1 LEQGDFEYSAGFE
14 DSNAD
19 IDVFTEENINKIQ
32 EYAEKNAKP
41 IYTKTTDLNGK
52 FTISELPEGAYLLV
66 QTDNKDKYIVQTT
79 LVQIS
84 KESNYNITVTPKVL
98 KVADLENTSSIT
110 TEVNE
115 MMLPYTG
122 VLNWPIPVLV
132 VIAILLFCIGW
143 LKTFTNSKKSKL
155 GIVFMILAV
164 VAILIGGILLIY
176 NNKEENR
183 VKTLNENIVSEFEKE
198 MEQYSELN
206 DDGQV
211 EKDLSWLDYNN
222 SIGTEYSKN
231 VDGITYIGILYFPN
245 ISNLAVPVIDN
256 CTDSNLKL
264 SACRYSGSI
273 NENNM
278 VVAGHSYKSIFG
290 KLSSNLTEGDI
301 IYFKSLAGNI
311 YKYKLDNIEYL
322 LPTDVQEMQNG
333 DWDFTVF
340 TCSYDNQKRIA
351 YRFIES
357 D

>member
-41 IYTKTTDLNGK
+41 IYTKTTDSNGK
-52 FTISELPEGAYLLV
+52 FTISELQEGAYLLV
-66 QTDNKDKYIVQTT
+66 QTDSKDKYIVQTT

-84 KESNYNITVTPKVL
+84 KESNYNITVTPKVSKIANSEKTL
-98 KVADLENTSSIT
+98 LSAIVDEST
-110 TEVNE
+110 
-115 MMLPYTG
+115 LPYTG

-132 VIAILLFCIGW
+132 VIAIVLFCIGW

-155 GIVFMILAV
+155 GIIFMILAV

-183 VKTLNENIVSEFEKE
+183 VKTLNENIVTEFEKE

-206 DDGQV
+206 EDGQV
-211 EKDLSWLDYNN
+211 DKDLSWLDYNN
-222 SIGTEYSKN
+222 STGTEYSKN
-231 VDGITYIGILYFPN
+231 VDGTTYIGILYFPS

-290 KLSSNLTEGDI
+290 KLSSNLADGDI

-311 YKYKLDNIEYL
+311 YKYKLDNVEYL
-322 LPTDVQEMQNG
+322 LPTDVKEMQSG

-340 TCSYDNQKRIA
+340 TCSYDNQKRVA
-351 YRFIES
+351 YRFTES